1 MLHPYN
7 VFFRWLLQVLVSFL
21 SPRFELRSAKLCAPF
36 RFVDRFKT
44 SFAKKEAMALESG
57 ERNWFSWRLFE
68 SCNYCWL
75 EIICRYSGGRKS
87 VRFWKM
93 IQLKVNLPFIYNLQ
107 NIYKINE
114 NLFFFHLIVKY
125 SKKLNIW
132 II

>member
-7 VFFRWLLQVLVSFL
+7 VFFRWLLQVLVSLHASNYVLQNCVRRFAL
-21 SPRFELRSAKLCAPF
+21 SIDLKSLSR
-36 RFVDRFKT
+36 
-44 SFAKKEAMALESG
+44 KKEAMALETG
-57 ERNWFSWRLFE
+57 ERNWFWSWRLFE

-87 VRFWKM
+87 VLFWKM